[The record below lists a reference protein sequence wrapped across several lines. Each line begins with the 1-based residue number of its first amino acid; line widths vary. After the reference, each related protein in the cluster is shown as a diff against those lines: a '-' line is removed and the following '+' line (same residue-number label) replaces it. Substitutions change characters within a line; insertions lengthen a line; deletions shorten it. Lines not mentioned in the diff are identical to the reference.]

1 MKIVADKVAFYTN
14 VGFIV
19 DYIKKFFAENGTP
32 INVAPH
38 FLQWLCKIYIS
49 TKWTEY
55 VTKVLH
61 CLEECMREGR
71 RRIVKENSKEYY
83 Y

>member
-32 INVAPH
+32 INVAPISCNGYVKYI
-38 FLQWLCKIYIS
+38 FPQNGQSTLQKFC
-49 TKWTEY
+49 
-55 VTKVLH
+55 
-61 CLEECMREGR
+61 
-71 RRIVKENSKEYY
+71 IVRKNV
-83 Y
+83 